1 MVRASRVTQMKYE
14 DISTTPATLLEQYD
28 FAYTGQY
35 QSYAR
40 TENSGMRY
48 DMRREMQ

>member
-1 MVRASRVTQMKYE
+1 LELEDVTN
-14 DISTTPATLLEQYD
+14 PNTLVTFDQYD

-35 QSYAR
+35 QSYTR